1 MTPPEV
7 DQELERLF
15 SMARTATLAD
25 AGARE
30 RIRAGLAP
38 RLASSVTATSSVW
51 GQRLR
56 LGFGVAV
63 LGTCGVAFWLMRAPQ
78 ANVTP
83 TAAPAP
89 VSTSAVPAFEPA
101 VSGAPA
107 AQAAPVEAP
116 PVSAKPTPPTSAR
129 EASKAAPSSTH
140 GADSAEELTLVRAM
154 QQALRSG
161 NPSEALALAADHAR
175 RFPRGM
181 LLEEREGV
189 RAVAQCQLASPAAR
203 GAILTAFARHFAT
216 SPYGARV
223 KAACQ

>member
-15 SMARTATLAD
+15 SMARTATLPD
-25 AGARE
+25 ASARE

-38 RLASSVTATSSVW
+38 RLASSATATSSIW
-51 GQRLR
+51 RQRLR
-56 LGFGVAV
+56 LGVGVAV
-63 LGTCGVAFWLMRAPQ
+63 LGACGVAFWLARAPE

-83 TAAPAP
+83 TAAPAR
-89 VSTSAVPAFEPA
+89 VSAAAAPAFEPA
-101 VSGAPA
+101 PSGAPA
-107 AQAAPVEAP
+107 VPAAPVDAP
-116 PVSAKPTPPTSAR
+116 PTSAKPTPPTPAR
-129 EASKAAPSSTH
+129 DASKAAASSTP
-140 GADSAEELTLVRAM
+140 GADSTEELTLVRAM

-189 RAVAQCQLASPAAR
+189 RAVARCQLAAPAAR
-203 GAILTAFARHFAT
+203 GAILTAFARNFAT